1 MQNIFKINFFFSI
14 IFISKKWII
23 KSNKNESERDFF
35 LQNNMKEIVNEPIL
49 PINTKDFAIK
59 KYHISKYNLSHP
71 RYHFQHEY
79 NKRKVFKI
87 NYSYYPYLML
97 SKKISYQENAMHI
110 YDSTGMLN
118 ITKFEYYYLKNY
130 NDINAFDFNQ
140 IHVTM
145 AFGKIYS
152 DISLVSI
159 ASILNAS
166 SSETYIHFH
175 ILALDFT
182 FDEIKKIIDLRKI
195 NNKVDFV
202 FYNAKQVEYDFEMA
216 KNDRRG
222 FGNLAKILSPQII
235 NNTNKVIILD
245 SGDIIAQKDLSEV
258 FFYDIGDNYFGWM
271 LEVCA
276 GYYIKY
282 DDKFMTNNFHPNAGV
297 VLVNIRLFRQDEL
310 YKKAVFVAKSY
321 HSFECPVQEILITI
335 TNYKF
340 AYIPLNFN
348 VNLYYEHGDDVIN
361 RRNITSIWSWL
372 NYQRFSP
379 HKYEFDEFVDA
390 MTDPVVNHYY
400 IGKMQEIKRCN
411 KQLLQWLK
419 YVNLTGRYNEIK
431 EKYPDTF
438 ECETIFGLN

>member
-1 MQNIFKINFFFSI
+1 MLKINFFFLI
-14 IFISKKWII
+14 IYITKNFLIKSDNINEIKNKFFSETII
-23 KSNKNESERDFF
+23 KES
-35 LQNNMKEIVNEPIL
+35 INEPIL
-49 PINTKDFAIK
+49 PKNPKDYAIK
-59 KYHISKYNLSHP
+59 KYHISHYNLSHP
-71 RYHFQHEY
+71 RYHFQEEY
-79 NKRKVFKI
+79 NNRKIFKI
-87 NYSYYPYLML
+87 NYSYYPYLFL
-97 SKKISYQENAMHI
+97 SKKLSYEENAMLI
-110 YDSTGMLN
+110 YTSTGMLN
-118 ITKFEYYYLKNY
+118 ITKFEYYYTNNNTL
-130 NDINAFDFNQ
+130 INTSEYNQ

-159 ASILNAS
+159 ASVLNS
-166 SSETYIHFH
+166 SSVDTYINFH

-202 FYNAKQVEYDFEMA
+202 FYNAKQVEYDFDFA

-222 FGNLAKILSPQII
+222 FGNLAKLLSPQII

-276 GYYIKY
+276 GYYLEYK
-282 DDKFMTNNFHPNAGV
+282 DKFMTNNFHPNAGV
-297 VLVNIRLFRQDEL
+297 VLVNIRLFRKDEL
-310 YKKAVFVAKSY
+310 YKKSIFVAKSY
-321 HSFECPVQEILITI
+321 NSFECPVQEILITI
-335 TNYKF
+335 TNYRF

-348 VNLYYEHGDDVIN
+348 VNLYYEHDDDILN
-361 RRNITSIWSWL
+361 RRNISSIWSWL
-372 NYQRFSP
+372 KYQKFSP
-379 HKYEFDEFVDA
+379 HKYEFDEMVDA
-390 MTDPVVNHYY
+390 MIDPVVNHYY

-419 YVNLTGRYNEIK
+419 YVNLTGRYHEIK
-431 EKYPDTF
+431 EKYPVPF
-438 ECETIFGLN
+438 ECEKTFGLN